1 MSQEDEESRDHDAMA
16 NRAPRVAWPV
26 RHREGPAQ
34 MHPPNRLR
42 TFGLNNRSGGT
53 RRPEDHKEVLG

>member
-1 MSQEDEESRDHDAMA
+1 MNAMA

-26 RHREGPAQ
+26 RHREGRAQ
-34 MHPPNRLR
+34 MHPTNSLR

-53 RRPEDHKEVLG
+53 RRTKDHKEVLG